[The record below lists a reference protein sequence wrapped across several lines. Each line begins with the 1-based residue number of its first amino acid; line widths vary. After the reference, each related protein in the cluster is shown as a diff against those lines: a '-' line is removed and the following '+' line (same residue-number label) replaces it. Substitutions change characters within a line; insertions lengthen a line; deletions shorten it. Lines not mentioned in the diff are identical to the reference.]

1 MGMDEERSEG
11 DRAKL
16 PGTAGIAGSE
26 WPSKV
31 AGTVEDVVAA
41 VHDRVIRPLMIA
53 ARAVVYGTVAAA
65 MILVFLALASIAL
78 IRILDVYVFGH
89 RVWAADAA
97 IGAVL
102 VLGGAF
108 AWSKRKPATAKEA

>member
-1 MGMDEERSEG
+1 MEEERSQAG
-11 DRAKL
+11 RANL

-53 ARAVVYGTVAAA
+53 ARAAVFGTVVAS
-65 MILVFLALASIAL
+65 MVLVLLALLSIAV
-78 IRILDVYVFGH
+78 IRLLDVYAFGH
-89 RVWAADAA
+89 RVWAADAL

-102 VLGGAF
+102 VVGGAF
-108 AWSKRKPATAKEA
+108 AWAKRKPATAEEA

>member
-11 DRAKL
+11 DRARL

-31 AGTVEDVVAA
+31 AGTVEDVVAT

-53 ARAVVYGTVAAA
+53 ARAVVYGTVVAS
-65 MILVFLALASIAL
+65 MVMVLVALLSIAL
-78 IRILDVYVFGH
+78 IRILDVYAFGH
-89 RVWAADAA
+89 RVWAADGV
-97 IGAVL
+97 IGAL
-102 VLGGAF
+102 L
-108 AWSKRKPATAKEA
+108 

>member
-1 MGMDEERSEG
+1 MDEEPSEG
-11 DRAKL
+11 DRARL

-53 ARAVVYGTVAAA
+53 ARAVVYGTVVAS
-65 MILVFLALASIAL
+65 MVMVLVALASIAL
-78 IRILDVYVFGH
+78 IRILDVYAFRH
-89 RVWAADAA
+89 RVWAADAV
-97 IGAVL
+97 IGALL
-102 VLGGAF
+102 VLGGSF